1 MEPSLI
7 TSLNAVADSTI
18 TKPERLEVPR
28 ELVRQVAANL
38 KALARALPYDEY
50 ATIVY
55 RIARVRW
62 RCELAECAGERALK

>member
-7 TSLNAVADSTI
+7 TSPNDTTDSTI
-18 TKPERLEVPR
+18 TKPESLEIPQ
-28 ELVRQVAANL
+28 ELVRQVAASL
-38 KALARALPYDEY
+38 KSLARALPYDEY

-62 RCELAECAGERALK
+62 RCELAECAGEQALK

>member
-1 MEPSLI
+1 MASSLT
-7 TSLNAVADSTI
+7 TSLNAAADSTM

-38 KALARALPYDEY
+38 RALAKALPYDEY

-62 RCELAECAGERALK
+62 RCELAEGEGGQALE